1 MPPKSTGKR
10 NDVTF
15 ADRYAIHATTS
26 KPHRAYP
33 GRPAMLSRLLA
44 VAGLRVLD
52 ADLKHGERPTPGPVF
67 VCTQAK
73 ARKRTSHG

>member
-15 ADRYAIHATTS
+15 AD
-26 KPHRAYP
+26 
-33 GRPAMLSRLLA
+33 RPAMLSRLLA